1 MKEFKNKLFINDEL
15 NSTSDLYF
23 KLKAD
28 FTYHSSAIENSTVTK
43 DDNFDVINFPSKTN
57 TETIA
62 TKYKGKYKHDE
73 IIENFNCG
81 NMFEYILQTINKPI
95 NEKELKIWHSILK
108 KGTEWTS
115 KYTNSV
121 GDYKKIPNSIGNDIK
136 TPQPWEINNLMK
148 KLLSKKTKTFD
159 DIVEFHAKF
168 ESIHPFL
175 DGNGR
180 IGRGIMFKQCLQNNL
195 TPIIVNNESKKFY
208 YDGLKHYQLNGKID
222 LLKDF
227 FKEQQEYFEKEYK
240 KYLNSDVL

>member
-1 MKEFKNKLFINDEL
+1 
-15 NSTSDLYF
+15 
-23 KLKAD
+23 
-28 FTYHSSAIENSTVTK
+28 
-43 DDNFDVINFPSKTN
+43 
-57 TETIA
+57 
-62 TKYKGKYKHDE
+62 
-73 IIENFNCG
+73 
-81 NMFEYILQTINKPI
+81 
-95 NEKELKIWHSILK
+95 
-108 KGTEWTS
+108 
-115 KYTNSV
+115 
-121 GDYKKIPNSIGNDIK
+121 
-136 TPQPWEINNLMK
+136 MK